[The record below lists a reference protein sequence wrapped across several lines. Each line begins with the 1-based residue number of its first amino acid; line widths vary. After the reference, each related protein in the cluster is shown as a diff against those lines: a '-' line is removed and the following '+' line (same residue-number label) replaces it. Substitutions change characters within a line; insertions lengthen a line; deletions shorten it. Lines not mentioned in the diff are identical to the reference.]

1 MRTCDFIKSM
11 YEQKTHER
19 VSFRSEIYDSQ
30 MILNLRA
37 NKWSQLSTL

>member
-1 MRTCDFIKSM
+1 M

-30 MILNLRA
+30 MILRA
-37 NKWSQLSTL
+37 NKWFQLSTL